1 MNIFAEIEGIDYKI
15 KLSNDLK
22 EVEFRDFNIN
32 TMPASCLVKSRHYNL
47 TAIPT
52 LKLTSSKLT
61 DKFDTSFSEIE
72 TNNFFAINQLNSKQ
86 IQLIN
91 NLVSESRANGFELI
105 IQGL

>member
-1 MNIFAEIEGIDYKI
+1 DG
-15 KLSNDLK
+15 
-22 EVEFRDFNIN
+22 
-32 TMPASCLVKSRHYNL
+32 LVKMILYTNL
-47 TAIPT
+47 INVSINNKIFKAIPT

-61 DKFDTSFSEIE
+61 DKFDTSSSETE